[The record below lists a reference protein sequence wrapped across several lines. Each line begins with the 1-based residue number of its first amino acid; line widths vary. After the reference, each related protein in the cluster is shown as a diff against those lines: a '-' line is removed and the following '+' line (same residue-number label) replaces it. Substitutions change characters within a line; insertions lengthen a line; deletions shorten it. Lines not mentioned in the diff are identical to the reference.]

1 MALNYSDRDTL
12 LPKLYPRVT
21 EAIRKYFLYLSG
33 AGLSSQQD
41 YVKANMKHIPSITS
55 EVLPWLASEQDFIDN
70 GTSITDA
77 AIQSRVETVLNNG
90 SYVPQA

>member
-12 LPKLYPRVT
+12 LPKLYPRVV
-21 EAIRKYFLYLSG
+21 EAIRKYLLYIVG
-33 AGLSSQQD
+33 AGTGDQP
-41 YVKANMKHIPSITS
+41 AWATNNMKNIPHFAS
-55 EVLPWLASEQDFIDN
+55 EILPWLASETAFIDN

-90 SYVPQA
+90 NYVPQA